1 VYPLLADRSGVGKW
15 RPIGVGLGEVQP
27 CERRLVTAGRY
38 GETVGSPSSQKRH
51 GKASP
56 SPPGPAT
63 PVRGPRRMRPA
74 SGASCGT
81 GNGLGCG
88 EGGQG
93 YGTGAREVRIRHV
106 INLCGRG
113 QFPQPEVERWVHGT

>member
-1 VYPLLADRSGVGKW
+1 MGKW

-38 GETVGSPSSQKRH
+38 VETVGSPSSQRRH

-63 PVRGPRRMRPA
+63 P
-74 SGASCGT
+74 
-81 GNGLGCG
+81 GLKEEKHRC
-88 EGGQG
+88 
-93 YGTGAREVRIRHV
+93 
-106 INLCGRG
+106 
-113 QFPQPEVERWVHGT
+113 PEVTNKERERNLEHAKPN